1 MKFLAVDVGTGTQD
15 ILYFDSRLDI
25 ENAYKMILPSPTM
38 MIYRQIQDAT
48 RRKVP
53 VLLSGFIMGGGPN
66 LWAAKNHIAAGQ
78 RVFAEPEAALSFNDD
93 LEIVREMGITIV
105 SDDEARTLPDGIIR
119 LTMKDFDFQSIH
131 ESFSDFG
138 VSLDDLG
145 LISVA
150 VFDHGNAPREI
161 SDRKFRFDFF
171 NQTIHKKNSLASFA
185 YQASHIPSSLT
196 RMRAVAK
203 CAADLPFPLM
213 VMDTAPAAILGA
225 TLDPIVAVRSRKII
239 ANLGNMHTLAFRLGP
254 NGIEGMFE
262 HHTGMLDLPKLD
274 MIFSRLADGTLTN
287 EQVFSDHGHGALIY
301 TDEPLQMDNEDFNLV
316 VVGPRWNL
324 MRGSAHKPYF
334 AVPFGDMM
342 LSGCFGLLAA
352 ASEVMPDLKEEIL
365 NSVIFGK
372 KASLPPWEVE

>member
-1 MKFLAVDVGTGTQD
+1 MKCLAVDVGTGTQD

-66 LWAAKNHIAAGQ
+66 LWAAKNHIASGQ

-93 LEIVREMGITIV
+93 LEVVREMGVTIV
-105 SDDEARTLPDGIIR
+105 SDDEVRHLPDGIIR
-119 LTMKDFDFQSIH
+119 LTMKDFDFQTIRA
-131 ESFSDFG
+131 SFLDFG

-145 LISVA
+145 LIAVA
-150 VFDHGNAPREI
+150 VFDHGNAPKEI
-161 SDRKFRFDFF
+161 SDRKFRFAFF
-171 NQTIHKKNSLASFA
+171 DQQIRKNNSLASFA
-185 YQASHIPSSLT
+185 YQASRIPPSLT
-196 RMRAVAK
+196 RMQAVAK
-203 CAADLPFPLM
+203 CAADLPFPLV

-225 TLDPIVAVRSRKII
+225 TLDPTVAARPRKII
-239 ANLGNMHTLAFRLGP
+239 ANIGNMHTLAFRLGP
-254 NGIEGMFE
+254 DGIEGMFE

-274 MIFSRLADGTLTN
+274 VIFSRLADGSLTN
-287 EQVFSDHGHGALIY
+287 EQVFADHGHGALFY
-301 TDEPLQMDNEDFNLV
+301 GSEPLQMDNADFNLV
-316 VVGPRWNL
+316 IVGPRWSL

-365 NSVIFGK
+365 NSAIFGK
-372 KASLPPWEVE
+372 KTSLPPWEVD